1 MKYKPLYCIEEG
13 KKIGHKEMTSKDHCP
28 RQCENMSIA
37 QARTRA
43 KLDEIWNKSVPHEA
57 PSKERD

>member
-13 KKIGHKEMTSKDHCP
+13 RKLGHKEMASKEHCR
-28 RQCENMSIA
+28 RQCENMSIVMD
-37 QARTRA
+37 RTRA
-43 KLDEIWNKSVPHEA
+43 KLDDLWNKSVPTEA